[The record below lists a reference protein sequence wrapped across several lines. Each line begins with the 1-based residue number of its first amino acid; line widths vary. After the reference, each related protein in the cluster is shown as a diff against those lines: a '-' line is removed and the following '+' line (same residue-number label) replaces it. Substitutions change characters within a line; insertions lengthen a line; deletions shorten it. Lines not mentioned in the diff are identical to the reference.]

1 MDVEL
6 GNRCPVC
13 LDSWDDAAYVMP
25 CLHQFCYG
33 CILRWAGSKPECPLC
48 KGRVQSIVHLVRAD
62 DDFEEV
68 VIRPSGLAAASAGT
82 RQAGGEPRH
91 PATHSPP
98 RPVTPQPRA
107 VESVPRA
114 PVGGLQPDTWASL
127 FDDHPALLQRFLPWL
142 QQQLGLLFAEEPST
156 AVVLEDLILS
166 VLGLFGLDE
175 EVLLRLLEVSLQNR
189 TATFVRQLIDV
200 AVQRCSGEAHRLLG
214 LEDGHAAER
223 REGSPTAAPPPA
235 ASQSGSPAPG
245 PAPSGSPAGA
255 GEVERPSTS
264 TAALR
269 GGPSSPPDAPVPTH
283 GEQEELQE
291 DPGEA
296 AAACTA
302 RCSLATAAP
311 KSLLLRGV
319 TTCCCSLHQ
328 PRVTP
333 CQGRS
338 PKKSNKGKRKVL
350 CLGRDNPRHQ
360 HMRRAAWL
368 ESSLAE
374 KTLEVLVGTPPITSQ
389 QFALATRTTNS
400 VLGCIRRSFAS
411 RSRKVILHLCLALL
425 RPHLERCL
433 QLWAPQYKRE
443 MYVLERVQQRAVEMS
458 KALEHLSSEERLS
471 ELGLLSLV
479 QRRLTGDLI
488 DIEKGLKGGC
498 KEDGV
503 RLFPS
508 GAWDRAW
515 CPMTGEGILKSSL
528 DMTLG
533 KWL

>member
-1 MDVEL
+1 MSQQCAHLAKKAYSLQAALGGALPAGLMEMQLSLCRDISAIKAVVKKKLSVPDPRAIKGLSPALPASGSRGNQEACSQQQSATPAAAAPEKGSSSSSPAPPSPPQRVESMDVEL

-48 KGRVQSIVHLVRAD
+48 KRRVQSIVHSVRAD

-68 VIRPSGLAAASAGT
+68 VIRPSGLAAASVGT
-82 RQAGGEPRH
+82 RQAGGAPRH

-98 RPVTPQPRA
+98 RPVTPQPRV

-189 TATFVRQLIDV
+189 AATFVQQLIDV

-223 REGSPTAAPPPA
+223 REGSPAAAPPPA
-235 ASQSGSPAPG
+235 ASRRGSPAPG

-255 GEVERPSTS
+255 SEVERPSTS
-264 TAALR
+264 SAALR

-296 AAACTA
+296 AAGA
-302 RCSLATAAP
+302 
-311 KSLLLRGV
+311 
-319 TTCCCSLHQ
+319 
-328 PRVTP
+328 
-333 CQGRS
+333 S
-338 PKKSNKGKRKVL
+338 PPSR
-350 CLGRDNPRHQ
+350 GRDCSRGGRRRPPK
-360 HMRRAAWL
+360 RRAG
-368 ESSLAE
+368 SSHDSSQ
-374 KTLEVLVGTPPITSQ
+374 PPK
-389 QFALATRTTNS
+389 RPP
-400 VLGCIRRSFAS
+400 RRQ
-411 RSRKVILHLCLALL
+411 K
-425 RPHLERCL
+425 
-433 QLWAPQYKRE
+433 
-443 MYVLERVQQRAVEMS
+443 
-458 KALEHLSSEERLS
+458 
-471 ELGLLSLV
+471 
-479 QRRLTGDLI
+479 
-488 DIEKGLKGGC
+488 
-498 KEDGV
+498 
-503 RLFPS
+503 
-508 GAWDRAW
+508 
-515 CPMTGEGILKSSL
+515 
-528 DMTLG
+528 
-533 KWL
+533 